1 MIRALRVGGSFVL
14 LFVTGAVHYW
24 AGPAYELSALYF
36 VPVFLLAWF
45 DSKALALSAAV
56 LSSVLHA
63 VAVLSHAEPATSLVL
78 IVGVVLTLGLS
89 VVGAAALSGMRT
101 SERELAEA
109 LARERE
115 RAQRDGLTGLLN
127 ARTFTERL
135 ELELERS
142 RRYGGGLS
150 LLYLD
155 LDNFKKV
162 NDTFGHLAGDEVLRR
177 VANAIAATVRQVDVA
192 ARLGGDEFVVLMPST
207 TAGDAGSAA
216 DRVHGAVTA
225 SLGKTNGVTASTGLV
240 SCGTL
245 PKTAQTLITRADQ
258 AMYDAKRQGKSRVV
272 HHIVD

>member
-1 MIRALRVGGSFVL
+1 LIRTVRIGGSFVL
-14 LFVTGAVHYW
+14 LLATGAVHYW
-24 AGPAYELSALYF
+24 AGPAYELSALYL
-36 VPVFLLAWF
+36 VPIFLLAWF
-45 DSKALALSAAV
+45 DGRGLALIAAV

-63 VAVLSHAEPATSLVL
+63 VAVLSHAEPRTSLIL
-78 IVGVVLTLGLS
+78 IVGVVLTLGLA
-89 VVGAAALSGMRT
+89 VVGAVALSGLRA
-101 SERELAEA
+101 SERELGEA
-109 LARERE
+109 LARERQ
-115 RAQRDGLTGLLN
+115 RAERDGLTGLFN

-135 ELELERS
+135 ELELERT

-177 VANAIAATVRQVDVA
+177 VANAIAATVRQVDVP

-207 TAGDAGSAA
+207 TAQVAGSAA
-216 DRVHGAVTA
+216 DRVHGAVTSA
-225 SLGKTNGVTASTGLV
+225 LAKTNGVTASTGVV

-258 AMYDAKRQGKSRVV
+258 AMYDAKRQGKSRIV
-272 HHIVD
+272 HHMVD

>member
-1 MIRALRVGGSFVL
+1 LTRLARIGGSFL
-14 LFVTGAVHYW
+14 LLLVTGAVHYW
-24 AGPAYELSALYF
+24 AGPAYELSALYL

-45 DSKALALSAAV
+45 DGRALALAAAA

-63 VAVLSHAEPATSLVL
+63 VAVLTHAEPATSLIL
-78 IVGVVLTLGLS
+78 TVGVVLTLGLA
-89 VVGAAALSGMRT
+89 VVGAVALSGMRT
-101 SERELAEA
+101 SERQLEEA
-109 LARERE
+109 LARERD
-115 RAQRDGLTGLLN
+115 RAERDGLTGLLN

-135 ELELERS
+135 ELELERT

-207 TAGDAGSAA
+207 TSQVAGSAA
-216 DRVHGAVTA
+216 QRVHSAVATA
-225 SLGKTNGVTASTGLV
+225 LGKTNRVTASTGLV

-272 HHIVD
+272 HHVVE